1 MSVTLRELGPG
12 EVDVLDAVFAGL
24 SETSRYRR
32 FHGGVPRLSRGTRA
46 ALAAVD
52 GRRHLAVAAFAG
64 GEPIGIARL
73 VALTGARPGR
83 AELAVEVVDAWQGRG
98 VGTRLVAAVLALGA
112 DAGFDEVV
120 ADVLSDNGPILRLLA
135 ALLPAR
141 TTRTHGPETRVTA
154 RLEGTP
160 PMTPPATPD
169 EARRAELLAAA
180 DRHRLARAA
189 ARPARKRRP
198 GRPLVTHL
206 RPRRVPAVGG
216 DAA

>member
-1 MSVTLRELGPG
+1 MSVALRELGPG

-32 FHGGVPRLSRGTRA
+32 FHGGVPRLSPGTRA

-64 GEPIGIARL
+64 DEPIGIARL
-73 VALTGARPGR
+73 VSMSGAPAGR

-135 ALLPAR
+135 ALLPER
-141 TTRTHGPETRVTA
+141 TTRTRGPETCVTA
-154 RLEGTP
+154 RLRGTP
-160 PMTPPATPD
+160 PMTPSETSA
-169 EARRAELLAAA
+169 EVHRAELLAAA
-180 DRHRLARAA
+180 QAHRLARA
-189 ARPARKRRP
+189 ARKRRP
-198 GRPLVTHL
+198 GRPLVTTL
-206 RPRRVPAVGG
+206 RPRRVPVVGG